1 MAIQESRP
9 GVAVTATPAVFA
21 DNSLSIGNTP
31 LVRLN
36 RIVEGAG
43 ATVLAKIEGRN
54 PSYSVKC
61 RIGAAMIWDAEQRGL
76 LKAGVELVE
85 PTSGNTGIA
94 LAFVAASRGYSLTLT
109 MPETMTLER
118 RKVLKAFGSNL
129 VLTEGPLGMKGAIAK
144 AEEIYNSDPKRYL
157 LLQQFKNP
165 ANPDIH
171 FRTTGPEIWD
181 DTAGQ
186 IDVLVSGVGTGGTIS
201 GVSRYIKQTKGKK
214 ILSVAVEPET
224 SPVITQHLKGEPLK
238 PGPHKIQGI
247 GAGII
252 PDTLDL
258 SLVDRVETVS
268 SEEAIEVARRLAR
281 EEGILSGI
289 SSGAAVA
296 VANRLARQ
304 AEFEGKTIVVI
315 LPDSGERYLTSVL
328 FEGIV

>member
-1 MAIQESRP
+1 MALFE
-9 GVAVTATPAVFA
+9 

-31 LVRLN
+31 LVKLN
-36 RIVEGAG
+36 RIVNGS
-43 ATVLAKIEGRN
+43 ATKVYGKIEGRN

-61 RIGAAMIWDAEQRGL
+61 RIGSSMIWDAEQRGL
-76 LKAGVELVE
+76 LKPGVELVE

-94 LAFVAASRGYSLTLT
+94 LAFVAASRGYSITLT
-109 MPETMTLER
+109 MPETMSLER
-118 RKVLKAFGSNL
+118 RKVLKAFGANL
-129 VLTEGPLGMKGAIAK
+129 VLTEGALGMKGAISK
-144 AEEIYNSDPKRYL
+144 AEEIYNSDPKHYL

-165 ANPDIH
+165 ANPEIH

-181 DTAGQ
+181 DTNGEV
-186 IDVLVSGVGTGGTIS
+186 DVLVSGVGTGGTIT
-201 GVSRYIKQTKGKK
+201 GVSRYIKRTRGKA
-214 ILSVAVEPET
+214 ITSVAVEPAA
-224 SPVITQHLKGEPLK
+224 SPVITQKLAGIPLK

-258 SLVDRVETVS
+258 SVVDRVETS
-268 SEEAIEVARRLAR
+268 TNEEAVETARRLAR

-289 SSGAAVA
+289 SSGAAAA
-296 VANRLARQ
+296 VAARLAAQ
-304 AEFEGKTIVVI
+304 PEFAGKTIVVI